1 MYPTYND
8 VMLCSY
14 SYHSH
19 PFQIEYSE
27 GLQTYLFRLQTEGS
41 CRALVN
47 GRLERIEA
55 GDLLLFKPGDPY
67 QLHIVA
73 EDHSPAG
80 GQSQTASGDYFVVC
94 NGPWLDEWWARKE
107 RPQKTKIV
115 SDERLLSIWRALALE
130 KRRFIQ
136 EDREMCDYLLRSLCL
151 SLDRAVATQAVLHGK
166 SFIATRMKNF
176 IDEQAGATFLIQDV
190 ASHVGLSVSRTVHL
204 FKECFGVT
212 IIQYTQNVR
221 LSMAMERMKFSTMPL
236 EQIAETCGFGSYSYF
251 YRIFRRQFGCSP
263 AVYRERQT

>member
-1 MYPTYND
+1 MYND

-19 PFQIEYSE
+19 PFQVEYSE
-27 GLQTYLFRLQTEGS
+27 GLSTYLFRLQTEGS
-41 CRALVN
+41 CEALVN
-47 GRLERIEA
+47 GRMERIEA

-67 QLHIVA
+67 ELNIVA
-73 EDHSPAG
+73 G
-80 GQSQTASGDYFVVC
+80 SQTTEADKPQASSGDYFVIC

-115 SDERLLSIWRALALE
+115 SDERLLSIWRALVLE
-130 KRRFIQ
+130 KRRFEQ
-136 EDREMCDYLLRSLCL
+136 EDREMADYLLRSLCL
-151 SLDRAVATQAVLHGK
+151 GLDRAVATQSVLHGK

-176 IDEQAGATFLIQDV
+176 IDEQAGGPFLIQDV

-212 IIQYTQNVR
+212 IIQYTQDVR

-251 YRIFRRQFGCSP
+251 YRIFRRQFGMSP
-263 AVYRERQT
+263 AVYREQQI